1 MSLVFYDTETT
12 GTETYFDQIL
22 QFAAIRTDHELNEIE
37 RFEIR
42 CQLMPHV
49 VPAPG
54 AMRITGVKASQLTDP
69 NTPSHYE
76 MIRIIREKLLSW
88 SPALFIGWNTIE
100 FDEDLVRQALY
111 KTLHP
116 PYLTNTDGNTR
127 SDALRI
133 AQACSLIAP
142 NSLVFPINEKG
153 KKTFKLDRLAPANGF
168 NHANAH
174 DALADVEATIFICR
188 KIMDTAPEI
197 WSSFMRFSTKS
208 SVADFVSEE
217 EIYGFCEFYY
227 GKPYAWMV
235 TTLGQNSQINSEW
248 YVYDLSVSPE
258 SLINLSGAALAKRL
272 EQSPKP
278 IRKLKSNTAPIIF
291 STDEGIP
298 VSSCSGLSI
307 EELERRAA
315 FIKSNEQF
323 KKNLVTEYE
332 QLKEEYPVS
341 VHVEK
346 QIYNGFFDRSDERL
360 LEKFHAVDWAERYA
374 IIEKLQDLR
383 LKALGLR
390 LIYLE
395 RPDLLDAVTKQQQE
409 EEAARRLLGLEPET
423 TWLTLPQALKELDEM
438 LAAASEA
445 EMNLLKEHRVYLHQ
459 KHIQAEQTLAKKLN
473 G

>member
-22 QFAAIRTDHELNEIE
+22 QFAAIRTDHELNELE

-54 AMRITGVKASQLTDP
+54 AMRVTGVKASQLIDP
-69 NTPSHYE
+69 NIPTHYE
-76 MIRIIREKLLSW
+76 MMRTIREKLLSW
-88 SPALFIGWNTIE
+88 SPAVFIGWNTIE

-133 AQACSLIAP
+133 AQACSLVAP
-142 NSLVFPINEKG
+142 DALVFPINEKG
-153 KKTFKLDRLAPANGF
+153 KKSFKLDRLAPANGF

-188 KIMDTAPEI
+188 KIMDAAPEI

-208 SVADFVSEE
+208 AVADFVGEE
-217 EIYGFCEFYY
+217 DIYGFCEFYY

-235 TTLGQNSQINSEW
+235 TTLGQNPQINSEW

-258 SLINLSGAALAKRL
+258 SLMHLSGTALAKRL

-278 IRKLKSNTAPIIF
+278 IRKLKSNAAPIIF
-291 STDEGIP
+291 SVDDGMPI
-298 VSSCSGLSI
+298 SGCAGLSL
-307 EELERRAA
+307 EELERRAEL
-315 FIKSNEQF
+315 IKSNDQF
-323 KKNLVTEYE
+323 RKTLITAYE

-341 VHVEK
+341 IHVEK
-346 QIYNGFFDRSDERL
+346 QIYNGFFERSDERL

-383 LKALGLR
+383 LKAMGLR

-409 EEAARRLLGLEPET
+409 EQAARRLLGLEPEAAG
-423 TWLTLPQALKELDEM
+423 LTLPEALKQLDEM
-438 LAAASEA
+438 LAAATEA
-445 EMNLLKEHRVYLHQ
+445 EMSLLIEHKAYLQQ
-459 KHIQAEQTLAKKLN
+459 KHAQAQQTLTKKLS